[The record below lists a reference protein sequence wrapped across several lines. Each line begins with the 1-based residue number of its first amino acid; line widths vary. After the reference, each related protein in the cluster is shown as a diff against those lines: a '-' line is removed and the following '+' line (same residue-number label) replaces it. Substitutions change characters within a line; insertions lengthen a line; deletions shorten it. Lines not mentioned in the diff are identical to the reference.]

1 MTRPLLYGL
10 SLLGLTFLA
19 ACTPADG
26 RMGAVEQRQ
35 GNATLAGSVAYRERV
50 ALPPDAVV
58 TVRLEDVSQGDAP
71 STVLAEQI
79 IPTDGAQV
87 PIRYTLRYDPQ
98 RLEANHSYAVSA
110 RITDADGRLM
120 WITDAQH
127 RVLTGGAPT
136 TDVPIMLVRAPEQ
149 PTP

>member
-1 MTRPLLYGL
+1 MPRPAFYGL
-10 SLLGLTFLA
+10 SLLGLTLFT
-19 ACTPADG
+19 ACAPADG
-26 RMGAVEQRQ
+26 RTSDVEEPQ
-35 GNATLAGSVAYRERV
+35 GKATLAGAVAYRERI
-50 ALPPDAVV
+50 ALPPDAMVI
-58 TVRLEDVSQGDAP
+58 VRLEDVSLADAP

-79 IPTDGAQV
+79 IPTEGAQV

-110 RITDADGRLM
+110 RITDAGGRLM
-120 WITDAQH
+120 WISDTQH

-136 TDVPIMLVRAPEQ
+136 TDVPIMLVRVPEK